1 MVCLITRGQAFE
13 TMMLVISV
21 IVALAILAVLMN
33 IIGGIDLGG
42 TSNPETAIR
51 DGLREVQSKGYGLT
65 APKKINLKKDTIILK
80 KTVIGTTPI
89 AETEL
94 SFFCDGATICDASK
108 GPIKVADYAGSGAG
122 ASSVSISG
130 NVEVNMVAC
139 ANEEKTS
146 NPKYC
151 VVLAR
156 TSADA
161 TTSCK
166 TACTIT

>member
-1 MVCLITRGQAFE
+1 MNTRGQAFE

-65 APKKINLKKDTIILK
+65 APKKINLKKDTEILR
-80 KTVIGTTPI
+80 KTVIGTTAI
-89 AETEL
+89 TAGEL
-94 SFFCDGATICDASK
+94 SFYCIGTTICDAAK
-108 GPIKVADYAGSGAG
+108 GPIKAASGTTTG
-122 ASSVSISG
+122 LVSVPING

-139 ANEEKTS
+139 ANEERTS
-146 NPKYC
+146 GAKYC

-156 TSADA
+156 TSAEA

-166 TACTIT
+166 AACAIT